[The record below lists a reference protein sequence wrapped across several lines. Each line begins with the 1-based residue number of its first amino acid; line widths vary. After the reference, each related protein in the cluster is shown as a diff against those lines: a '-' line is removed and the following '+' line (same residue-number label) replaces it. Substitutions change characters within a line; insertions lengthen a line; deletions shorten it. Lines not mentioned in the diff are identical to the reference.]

1 MKTGNVA
8 SGSTPNRVRIRV
20 GQKILLYFYTTKE
33 GAHLS
38 INRNTITNTDCFVG
52 MEQLQEH
59 SIDMILCDLP
69 YGMTQNK
76 WDIALPLDKLWESF
90 GRIIKHNGAIVLTAQ
105 TPFDKVLGCSN
116 LKNLRYEWIWNKKMA
131 TGHLNVKGRPLKLH
145 ENILVFYQQQ
155 PTYNPQ
161 FTIGKPYNRGNT
173 VAKSTNYG
181 SQRSRVSNNE
191 SGRRYPLS
199 ILEVSNA
206 NRQGGFHPTQ
216 KPVALFEYLIRTYT
230 NEGELVLDC
239 TAGSCTTAIA
249 CINSGRDYICFELDE
264 GYYNKAVERVAGH
277 ENT

>member
-1 MKTGNVA
+1 
-8 SGSTPNRVRIRV
+8 
-20 GQKILLYFYTTKE
+20 
-33 GAHLS
+33 
-38 INRNTITNTDCFVG
+38 
-52 MEQLQEH
+52 MEQLQDH

-76 WDIALPLDKLWESF
+76 WDIVLPLDKLWESF

-116 LKNLRYEWIWNKKMA
+116 LKNLRYEWIWNKKLP

-161 FTIGKPYNRGNT
+161 FTIGKPYNRGAT

-199 ILEVSNA
+199 IIEVSNA
-206 NRQGGFHPTQ
+206 NKRGGFHPTQ
-216 KPVALFEYLIRTYT
+216 KPVALFEYLVRTYT

-249 CINSGRDYICFELDE
+249 CINSGRDYICFELNE
-264 GYYNKAVERVAGH
+264 GYYNKAVERIAGH
-277 ENT
+277 DMVAINNQ